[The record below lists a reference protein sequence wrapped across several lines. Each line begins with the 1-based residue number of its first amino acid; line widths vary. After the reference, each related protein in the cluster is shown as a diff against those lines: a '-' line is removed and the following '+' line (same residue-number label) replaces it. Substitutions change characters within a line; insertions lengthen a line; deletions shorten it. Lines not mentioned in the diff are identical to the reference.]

1 MVLHV
6 AAATA
11 EFQVQKSV
19 ILLRDS
25 GNDVSGSN
33 GSQLHLFRFPLPATG
48 CARFSKVTLT

>member
-25 GNDVSGSN
+25 GNDVSGV
-33 GSQLHLFRFPLPATG
+33 ATG
-48 CARFSKVTLT
+48 VNCICLDSRFQLPGVRAFLRSP